1 METERKEAERLEKL
15 HVKATWS
22 LLGVTVLLF
31 IATVWLLILSYQYT
45 GEVIA
50 TRNIMANVSQNIQ
63 TATTNLPEVLNC
75 ASSITQNT
83 EDCATKLETAN
94 LATAERFRYDRLA
107 RRLDAIWN
115 HINFYSET
123 GLPALERYCEL
134 NDKKKPT
141 ILRTWLDYAF
151 YEHNEAEKQLYEGK
165 YDEAITALNFLEFW
179 YKTFVED
186 YQENAKDLRFDAI
199 VETSSH

>member
-1 METERKEAERLEKL
+1 MESERTETERLEKL
-15 HVKATWS
+15 HVRATWS

-83 EDCATKLETAN
+83 GDCAAKLETAN

-115 HINFYSET
+115 HTNFYSET

-165 YDEAITALNFLEFW
+165 YDEAIIALNSLEFW
-179 YKTFVED
+179 YKKFVED
-186 YQENAKDLRFDAI
+186 YQENAKNLGFDAI
-199 VETSSH
+199 VETSY